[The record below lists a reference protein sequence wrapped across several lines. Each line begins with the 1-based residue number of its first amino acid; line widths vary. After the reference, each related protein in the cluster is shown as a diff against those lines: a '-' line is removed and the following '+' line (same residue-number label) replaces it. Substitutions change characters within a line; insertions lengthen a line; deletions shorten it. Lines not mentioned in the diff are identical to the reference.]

1 MAKCWRCGRGG
12 YFTPIGRS
20 GLCINCLEDASESAL
35 SILAEL
41 RKGGEARKK
50 ALALIDTETAKDVVE
65 QAANELESSDFSMW
79 DASVHASPD
88 QLVRIKRSRSVKIIN
103 YDESRQEASIA
114 GSGGTVYT
122 TTLSSCSCGD
132 FIARHLPCK
141 HIYKLAALY
150 GGVDLSKYLE

>member
-50 ALALIDTETAKDVVE
+50 ALALIDMETAKDVVE
-65 QAANELESSDFSMW
+65 QAANELESSDFSMC
-79 DASVHASPD
+79 
-88 QLVRIKRSRSVKIIN
+88 
-103 YDESRQEASIA
+103 
-114 GSGGTVYT
+114 
-122 TTLSSCSCGD
+122 TLQFMHPPISSS
-132 FIARHLPCK
+132 A
-141 HIYKLAALY
+141 
-150 GGVDLSKYLE
+150 